1 LKTSGKHEQEGAHS
15 HEHETHAHH
24 HEAHEIHHESKKE
37 TKSDDK
43 KIPGAHTTLILG
55 LVIVALVV
63 AIIYLLFIRNQSGP
77 TPGTNETGTKD
88 RVKVEFYVMSQCP
101 YGTQVEDAI
110 APVLEKMGDAMD
122 FQLNYIVQEEA
133 PGKFNSLHDYC
144 EVGGQRVSKQTIP
157 TIAQCDAKAGIWRD
171 YESQGDKAQLCA
183 QKYYPA
189 DYKYMKMII
198 CQNQNAASI
207 NTNWE
212 ACAKDLGMDTNKL
225 RTCLNGQEGIDLLR
239 ASMQKAEARKASG
252 SPTIY
257 FADSSYQGQRD
268 ETSFKRAI
276 CQTSTHS
283 ACASIPACSSDADCA
298 AQPTKEGYCLNAGL
312 ANAACEYREPAKV
325 NLVVLNDKRCV
336 DCIPGSAQII
346 TQLKAIFSGLEVKE
360 LDYSSA
366 EGKDMYKNLKIK
378 YLPAFLFASNV
389 KDSKG
394 YAQISTYLIPAG
406 DYLDLQLNVNF
417 DPTAEICD
425 NNIDDNGD
433 GKVDCADESCKS
445 QWQCMEKKDKPEVEL
460 FVMSQCPYG
469 TQIEKGIL
477 PAVAALGSK
486 ISFAVKFCDYA
497 MHGETEIKEELQQY
511 CIETEQNA
519 KYLDYLN
526 CFLKEG
532 KSDECAT
539 SVGIDKAKLTTCIA
553 ATDKTYS
560 VTKNF
565 ADKTTWKGNYPP
577 FNVFKTA
584 VDRYGV
590 QGSPTLV
597 INGVIAESARDSA
610 SLLGA
615 ICTGFKVKPAECNA
629 TLSSAA
635 PTPGFGFGAAAA
647 STASAGGGCGV

>member
-1 LKTSGKHEQEGAHS
+1 MKTSGKHEHEGAH
-15 HEHETHAHH
+15 HEH
-24 HEAHEIHHESKKE
+24 HEQRQHE
-37 TKSDDK
+37 TKHEVRREEKHADAAEHRVDEK
-43 KIPGAHTTLILG
+43 KVPGSSYQLISSII
-55 LVIVALVV
+55 IVVLLAL
-63 AIIYLLFIRNQSGP
+63 IIFLLLRK
-77 TPGTNETGTKD
+77 PGTGTTPVVNKD
-88 RVKVEFYVMSQCP
+88 AVKVEFYVMSQCP
-101 YGTQVEDAI
+101 YGTQVENAI
-110 APVLEKMGDAMD
+110 APVLETMGDAVD
-122 FQLNYIVQEEA
+122 FRLDYIVSEEA
-133 PGKFNSLHDYC
+133 PSKFNSLHDYC
-144 EVGGQRVSKQTIP
+144 EVNGQKVSKQVIS
-157 TIAQCDAKAGIWRD
+157 TIAQCDAKVGIWRD
-171 YESQGDKAQLCA
+171 YESQGDKVQLCA
-183 QKYYPA
+183 QKYYPE

-198 CQNQNAASI
+198 CQNQNAALI

-212 ACAKDLGMDTNKL
+212 TCAKDLGMDTNKL
-225 RTCLNGQEGIDLLR
+225 KACLNGQEGIDLLR
-239 ASMQKAEARKASG
+239 ASMKKAQARLASG

-325 NLVVLNDKRCV
+325 NLQVLNDKRCV
-336 DCIPGSAQII
+336 DCISGSAQII
-346 TQLKAIFSGLEVKE
+346 TQLKAMFPGLEVKE

-366 EGKDMYKNLKIK
+366 EGKDLYKKLQIK

-394 YAQISTYLIPAG
+394 YAQISTYLAPVG
-406 DYLDLQLNVNF
+406 DYLDLQLNVDF

-433 GKVDCADESCKS
+433 GKIDCADESCKS

-460 FVMSQCPYG
+460 FVMSHCPYG

-477 PAVAALGSK
+477 PVVDTLGSK

-519 KYLDYLN
+519 KYFYYLN

-532 KSDECAT
+532 KSDECVS
-539 SVGIDKAKLTTCIA
+539 SVGIDKVKLTACIT
-553 ATDKTYS
+553 ATDKTYN

-565 ADKTTWKGNYPP
+565 ADKTTWKGNYPS
-577 FNVFKTA
+577 FNVFKTD
-584 VDRYGV
+584 VDKYKV

-610 SLLGA
+610 SLLNA
-615 ICTGFKVKPAECNA
+615 ICTGFKVKPTECNA

-635 PTPGFGFGAAAA
+635 PTPGFGFDTTTTAAAA
-647 STASAGGGCGV
+647 GAGCGV